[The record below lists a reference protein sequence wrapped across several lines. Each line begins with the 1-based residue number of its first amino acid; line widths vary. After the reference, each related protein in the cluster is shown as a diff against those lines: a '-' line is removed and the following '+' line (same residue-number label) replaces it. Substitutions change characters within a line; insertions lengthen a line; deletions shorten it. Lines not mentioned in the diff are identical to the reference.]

1 MSVVL
6 LCSVGVESLRTS
18 ICVEVCMFIVLLRDE
33 GGVRWV
39 LELLGKVDMLEKEH
53 EEVGGKR

>member
-1 MSVVL
+1 
-6 LCSVGVESLRTS
+6 
-18 ICVEVCMFIVLLRDE
+18 MFIVLLRDE

-39 LELLGKVDMLEKEH
+39 LELLRKVDMLEKEH